1 MIDTCLG
8 VEHSQREG
16 EFLRRMRQYMPP
28 NQREMLEEL
37 SKLPSMRSVCQGRE
51 ELERKYNL
59 CLSSLE
65 RLRTEHL
72 ILVSRYITSQV
83 RRRRGP
89 CTDWTVCRPTWTGA
103 GLDTCRNKELAALH
117 SPPSSNGSDRTR
129 RT

>member
-8 VEHSQREG
+8 VDHAQREG

-37 SKLPSMRSVCQGRE
+37 SKLPSMRSVCEGRE
-51 ELERKYNL
+51 ALERKYNL

-83 RRRRGP
+83 REGFK
-89 CTDWTVCRPTWTGA
+89 
-103 GLDTCRNKELAALH
+103 NI
-117 SPPSSNGSDRTR
+117 SSIN
-129 RT
+129 